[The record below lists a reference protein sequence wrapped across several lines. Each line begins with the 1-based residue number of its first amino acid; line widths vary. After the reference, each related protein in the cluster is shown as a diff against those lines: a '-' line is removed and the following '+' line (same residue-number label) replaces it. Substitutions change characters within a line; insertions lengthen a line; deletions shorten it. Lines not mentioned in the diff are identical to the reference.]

1 MNQEKIGKF
10 IAMLRKDKKITQ
22 QELANMLNVTDRAV
36 SHWENGRRLPDISLF
51 KPICEIFNITV
62 NELIS
67 GELIPKE
74 KMIKKSD
81 ENIIETL
88 NNKIKQKKKMHKII
102 IILLSTIIFLIIVIV
117 FGNKELYP
125 KIDIDNFSISL
136 LDTGKEHLLEKEL
149 TKDNRTI
156 YFYGVDTAF
165 FCDRKDNC
173 YQLKSALKNKQT
185 TLDKFQEY
193 LEKEVEYENI
203 ETYKLFD
210 GGTTIYKKSGFLVVY
225 CNTIDGNHDIYIGNS
240 EMLDKLNGEYCG
252 HPKST
257 DKSFIRTYKIISA
270 TVNEEDFEFNDII
283 LEQNNK
289 REKVTISNTFNL
301 IPGKIYEF
309 SFLTFKNFEDTI
321 RNIFKYSTIIKVVE
335 TDKEINEYINEDIF
349 VNEIYDNE
357 SELNQLDDIIVKI
370 KEGSLTTKS
379 AIVIVKDYTKNKYLY
394 GDYFRLDK
402 KENGNW
408 QEVENKCDNCF
419 FNSIGYLP
427 DINGYLQFEINWE
440 KMYGQLE
447 KGKYRIVKTALIN
460 NEECAEEKCNT
471 YYFSVE
477 FDIN

>member
-136 LDTGKEHLLEKEL
+136 LDSGKEHLLEKEL

-173 YQLKSALKNKQT
+173 YQLKSSLKNKQT

-193 LEKEVEYENI
+193 LEKEV
-203 ETYKLFD
+203 
-210 GGTTIYKKSGFLVVY
+210 
-225 CNTIDGNHDIYIGNS
+225 
-240 EMLDKLNGEYCG
+240 
-252 HPKST
+252 
-257 DKSFIRTYKIISA
+257 
-270 TVNEEDFEFNDII
+270 
-283 LEQNNK
+283 
-289 REKVTISNTFNL
+289 
-301 IPGKIYEF
+301 
-309 SFLTFKNFEDTI
+309 
-321 RNIFKYSTIIKVVE
+321 
-335 TDKEINEYINEDIF
+335 
-349 VNEIYDNE
+349 
-357 SELNQLDDIIVKI
+357 
-370 KEGSLTTKS
+370 
-379 AIVIVKDYTKNKYLY
+379 
-394 GDYFRLDK
+394 
-402 KENGNW
+402 
-408 QEVENKCDNCF
+408 
-419 FNSIGYLP
+419 
-427 DINGYLQFEINWE
+427 
-440 KMYGQLE
+440 
-447 KGKYRIVKTALIN
+447 
-460 NEECAEEKCNT
+460 
-471 YYFSVE
+471 
-477 FDIN
+477 